1 MPKKLSKQGAMQVT
15 TDLDRIASLFE
26 QEHET
31 LGISDKI
38 AGDFALRCDI
48 LSTAVE
54 KTAGIERTPEGK
66 LKDPELLKLA
76 QMDPTQN
83 YTETKVKPNEFDPS
97 EIAKET
103 PAALLRNTD
112 EPYMDVFRQD
122 EYDQLRE
129 VQQTGMF
136 SNAKTAAVL
145 VKKMAALLAQNNV
158 PLPVARQQ
166 AE

>member
-1 MPKKLSKQGAMQVT
+1 MQVT

-31 LGISDKI
+31 LGISKKI
-38 AGDFALRCDI
+38 ADDFGLRCDI

-54 KTAGIERTPEGK
+54 KTAGIDRSPEGK
-66 LKDPELLKLA
+66 LEDPELVKLA
-76 QMDPTQN
+76 QMDPTEN
-83 YTETKVKPNEFDPS
+83 YTEDEVKSDEFDPS
-97 EIAKET
+97 EIGRET
-103 PAALLRNTD
+103 PGALLRNTD

-136 SNAKTAAVL
+136 SNAKTAAAL
-145 VKKMAALLAQNNV
+145 VRKMAALLARSNV
-158 PLPVARQQ
+158 PLPVAQRKTT
-166 AE
+166 

>member
-1 MPKKLSKQGAMQVT
+1 MSKQLSKSGAMQVT
-15 TDLDRIASLFE
+15 TDLDQIATLFQ

-31 LGISDKI
+31 LGIKKKI
-38 AGDFALRCDI
+38 ADDFALRCDI
-48 LSTAVE
+48 LSSAVE
-54 KTAGIERTPEGK
+54 KTAGIERTPEGE

-83 YTETKVKPNEFDPS
+83 YTEGKIKPNEFDPS

-136 SNAKTAAVL
+136 SNAKTAASAM
-145 VKKMAALLAQNNV
+145 KKMAELLAQNKV
-158 PLPVARQQ
+158 PLPVEKKA